1 MLERRSASQNKT
13 EHLQTFKLARPK
25 GLLHF
30 KLIKYKPV
38 QPSKKRSLNSF
49 GEFLA
54 CPTHWPSVSPS
65 LIE

>member
-30 KLIKYKPV
+30 KLIKY
-38 QPSKKRSLNSF
+38 LT
-49 GEFLA
+49 
-54 CPTHWPSVSPS
+54 CPT
-65 LIE
+65 